1 MKMLNLSIPFT
12 FAFALV
18 AFLSAGCS
26 DSTSKIAGTAEE
38 QNELAEA
45 VSSSSADEELPISSS
60 AVQSSSSA
68 IVSSSSSSN
77 GQTAPVSELD
87 SNSLSY
93 YLLQYGITDAAFDS
107 KVFASTIT
115 YKENTSA
122 PPQGNENPNDH
133 DGDTSPGTVA
143 AATEF
148 DGQGFHPFVKQNI
161 AALGHYF
168 PEAYEKFPQ
177 LIDDIKNDNVQE
189 GCGLYMLN
197 IYADSRY
204 VGFILTEVNSSSV
217 TVLDIKADACQTG
230 AGVEYARFLVSY
242 CGDLDKNPEVVHK
255 VVEADIPKDQCPQA
269 SGQEWVK

>member
-1 MKMLNLSIPFT
+1 MKMLNLSTTLT

-18 AFLSAGCS
+18 VFMSTGCS

-38 QNELAEA
+38 QNELADAESSSSIDEKQPTSSSAIQSSSSIA
-45 VSSSSADEELPISSS
+45 VSSSSRI
-60 AVQSSSSA
+60 
-68 IVSSSSSSN
+68 N
-77 GQTAPVSELD
+77 GQSAPVAKPD
-87 SNSLSY
+87 TNSLNY

-122 PPQGNENPNDH
+122 PPQSSTSPGN
-133 DGDTSPGTVA
+133 DGDTKPGTVA

-148 DGQGFHPFVKQNI
+148 DGQGFRPFVKRNI
-161 AALGHYF
+161 GALEYFF
-168 PEAYEKFPQ
+168 PEAYNKFSE
-177 LIDDIKNDNVQE
+177 LIDDINNDNVQE

-197 IYADSRY
+197 IYADNRY
-204 VGFILTEVNSSSV
+204 AGQIVTEIKGDSV

-230 AGVEYARFLVSY
+230 ARADYTRFLVSY
-242 CGDLDKNPEVVHK
+242 CGEIDRNPEVVHK
-255 VVEADIPKDQCPQA
+255 VVEVDISKDECPQV

>member
-1 MKMLNLSIPFT
+1 MKMLNLSIPLT

-38 QNELAEA
+38 QNELAENE
-45 VSSSSADEELPISSS
+45 SSSSIDEELPISSS
-60 AVQSSSSA
+60 TIQSSSSTK
-68 IVSSSSSSN
+68 VSSSSSNN
-77 GQTAPVSELD
+77 GQTAPVEEPD
-87 SNSLSY
+87 KNSLSY
-93 YLLQYGITDAAFDS
+93 YLQQYGITDAAFDS

-115 YKENTSA
+115 YRENTSA
-122 PPQGNENPNDH
+122 PPQSSTNPEH
-133 DGDTSPGTVA
+133 DGDTKPGSVA
-143 AATEF
+143 SATEF
-148 DGQGFHPFVKQNI
+148 DGQGFRPFVKQNI
-161 AALGHYF
+161 AALGYFF

-217 TVLDIKADACQTG
+217 TVLDIKADACQTNT
-230 AGVEYARFLVSY
+230 GVEYARFLVSY
-242 CGDLDKNPEVVHK
+242 CGDLDRNPEVIHK
-255 VVEADIPKDQCPQA
+255 VVEADISKDKCPQA

>member
-12 FAFALV
+12 FAFTLV

-38 QNELAEA
+38 QNELAENE
-45 VSSSSADEELPISSS
+45 SSSSADEELPISSS
-60 AVQSSSSA
+60 AVQSSSST

-77 GQTAPVSELD
+77 GQTVPVDELD
-87 SNSLSY
+87 KNSLSY
-93 YLLQYGITDAAFDS
+93 YLQQYGITDAAFDS

-115 YKENTSA
+115 YKENSSA
-122 PPQGNENPNDH
+122 PPQSSTNPGH
-133 DGDTSPGTVA
+133 DGDTKPGTA

-161 AALGHYF
+161 AALEYYF

-204 VGFILTEVNSSSV
+204 AGYVLAEIKSDAV
-217 TVLDIKADACQTG
+217 TVIDIKADACLTG
-230 AGVEYARFLVSY
+230 ARADYARFLVSY

-255 VVEADIPKDQCPQA
+255 VVEADISKDKCPQA
-269 SGQEWVK
+269 YSGQEWVK

>member
-1 MKMLNLSIPFT
+1 M
-12 FAFALV
+12 
-18 AFLSAGCS
+18 
-26 DSTSKIAGTAEE
+26 
-38 QNELAEA
+38 
-45 VSSSSADEELPISSS
+45 VSSSPRRPSAI
-60 AVQSSSSA
+60 QSSSS
-68 IVSSSSSSN
+68 IVVSSSSSNN
-77 GQTAPVSELD
+77 GQSVPVAKPD
-87 SNSLSY
+87 TNSLNY

-122 PPQGNENPNDH
+122 PPQSSTSPGN
-133 DGDTSPGTVA
+133 DGDSRPGTVA

-161 AALGHYF
+161 DALKYYF

-204 VGFILTEVNSSSV
+204 AGYILTEVNSSSV
-217 TVLDIKADACQTG
+217 TVVDIKADACLTG
-230 AGVEYARFLVSY
+230 ARADFARFLVSY
-242 CGDLDKNPEVVHK
+242 CGDLDRNPEVIHK
-255 VVEADIPKDQCPQA
+255 VVEADISKDKCPQA

>member
-1 MKMLNLSIPFT
+1 MKMLNLSTTLT

-18 AFLSAGCS
+18 VFMSTGCS

-38 QNELAEA
+38 QNELADAE
-45 VSSSSADEELPISSS
+45 SSSSIDEKQP
-60 AVQSSSSA
+60 SSSSA
-68 IVSSSSSSN
+68 IQSSSSTVVSSSSSN
-77 GQTAPVSELD
+77 NDQTVPVSELD

-107 KVFASTIT
+107 NVFASTIT
-115 YKENTSA
+115 YKENSSA
-122 PPQGNENPNDH
+122 PPQSSTNPEH
-133 DGDTSPGTVA
+133 DGDTKPGTA

-161 AALGHYF
+161 AALEYYF

-204 VGFILTEVNSSSV
+204 AGYVLAEVNSSSV
-217 TVLDIKADACQTG
+217 TVLDIKADACQTS

-255 VVEADIPKDQCPQA
+255 VVEADISKDKCPQA
-269 SGQEWVK
+269 SEQEWVK

>member
-1 MKMLNLSIPFT
+1 MKMHNLSIPFT

-38 QNELAEA
+38 TNELAEIE
-45 VSSSSADEELPISSS
+45 SSSSIDDELPTSSS
-60 AVQSSSSA
+60 TIQSSSSTK
-68 IVSSSSSSN
+68 VSSSSSSN
-77 GQTAPVSELD
+77 GQTAPVEELD
-87 SNSLSY
+87 KNSLGY
-93 YLLQYGITDAAFDS
+93 YLQQYGITDAAFDS
-107 KVFASTIT
+107 NVFASTIT
-115 YKENTSA
+115 YSENTSA
-122 PPQGNENPNDH
+122 APQSSSDSHN
-133 DGDTSPGTVA
+133 DGDSRPGTA

-161 AALGHYF
+161 AALEYYF
-168 PEAYEKFPQ
+168 PEAYEKFPE

-204 VGFILTEVNSSSV
+204 AGYVLAEIKSDAV

-230 AGVEYARFLVSY
+230 ARADYARFLVSY
-242 CGDLDKNPEVVHK
+242 CGDLDRNPEVVHK
-255 VVEADIPKDQCPQA
+255 VVEADIPKDKCPQA

>member
-12 FAFALV
+12 FAFTLV

-38 QNELAEA
+38 QNELAENE
-45 VSSSSADEELPISSS
+45 SSSSADEELPISSS
-60 AVQSSSSA
+60 AVQSSSSN
-68 IVSSSSSSN
+68 IVSSSSNSN
-77 GQTAPVSELD
+77 GQTVPVDELD
-87 SNSLSY
+87 KNSLSY
-93 YLLQYGITDAAFDS
+93 YLQQYGITDADFDS
-107 KVFASTIT
+107 NVFASTIT
-115 YKENTSA
+115 YKENSSA
-122 PPQGNENPNDH
+122 PPQSSTNPGH
-133 DGDTSPGTVA
+133 DGDTKPGTA

-161 AALGHYF
+161 AALEYYF

-189 GCGLYMLN
+189 GCGLYMLS

-204 VGFILTEVNSSSV
+204 AGYILTEVNSSSV
-217 TVLDIKADACQTG
+217 TVLDIKADACQTS

-255 VVEADIPKDQCPQA
+255 VVEADISKDKCPQA
-269 SGQEWVK
+269 YSGQEWVK

>member
-12 FAFALV
+12 FAFTLV

-38 QNELAEA
+38 QNELAENE
-45 VSSSSADEELPISSS
+45 SSSSADEELPISSS
-60 AVQSSSSA
+60 AVQSSSST

-77 GQTAPVSELD
+77 GQTVPVSELD

-93 YLLQYGITDAAFDS
+93 YLQQYGITDAAFDS
-107 KVFASTIT
+107 KVFASTLT
-115 YKENTSA
+115 YKENSSA
-122 PPQGNENPNDH
+122 PPQSSSDSHN
-133 DGDTSPGTVA
+133 DGDSRPGSVA
-143 AATEF
+143 SATEF

-161 AALGHYF
+161 DALDYYF

-204 VGFILTEVNSSSV
+204 AGYILTEVNSSSV
-217 TVLDIKADACQTG
+217 TVVDIKADACLTG
-230 AGVEYARFLVSY
+230 ARADFARFLVSY
-242 CGDLDKNPEVVHK
+242 CGDLDRNPEVIHK
-255 VVEADIPKDQCPQA
+255 VVEADISRDKCPQA

>member
-1 MKMLNLSIPFT
+1 MKMLNLSTTFT
-12 FAFALV
+12 FAFTLV
-18 AFLSAGCS
+18 VFLSTGCS
-26 DSTSKIAGTAEE
+26 DSTSTIAGTAEE
-38 QNELAEA
+38 QNELADAE
-45 VSSSSADEELPISSS
+45 SSSSIDEKQPTSSS
-60 AVQSSSSA
+60 AIQSSSS
-68 IVSSSSSSN
+68 IVVSSSSSNN
-77 GQTAPVSELD
+77 GQSAPVAKPD
-87 SNSLSY
+87 TNSLNY

-122 PPQGNENPNDH
+122 PPQSS
-133 DGDTSPGTVA
+133 TSPGNDGDSRPGTA

-161 AALGHYF
+161 AALEYYF
-168 PEAYEKFPQ
+168 PEAYEKYPQ

-204 VGFILTEVNSSSV
+204 AGQIVTEVKGDSV
-217 TVLDIKADACQTG
+217 TVLDIKADACLTG
-230 AGVEYARFLVSY
+230 ARADYTRFLVSY

-255 VVEADIPKDQCPQA
+255 VVEADIPKDKCPQIN
-269 SGQEWVK
+269 QEWVK

>member
-12 FAFALV
+12 FAFTLV

-38 QNELAEA
+38 QNELAENE
-45 VSSSSADEELPISSS
+45 SSSSADEELPISSS
-60 AVQSSSSA
+60 AVQSSSSTV
-68 IVSSSSSSN
+68 VSSSSSN
-77 GQTAPVSELD
+77 NDQTVPVSELD

-115 YKENTSA
+115 YKENSSA
-122 PPQGNENPNDH
+122 PPQSSTNPEH
-133 DGDTSPGTVA
+133 DGDTKPGTA

-161 AALGHYF
+161 AALEYYF

-189 GCGLYMLN
+189 GCGLYMLS
-197 IYADSRY
+197 IYADNRY
-204 VGFILTEVNSSSV
+204 AGQIVTEVKGDSV
-217 TVLDIKADACQTG
+217 TVLDIKADACLTG
-230 AGVEYARFLVSY
+230 ARADYTRFLVSY

-255 VVEADIPKDQCPQA
+255 VVEVDIPKDECPQIN
-269 SGQEWVK
+269 QEWVK